1 MLCFIENQFACL
13 PFYFIIVH
21 SKKVRHLEDINT
33 LNSCNWLVI
42 DKMIRSGL
50 QIIIYELRAK
60 NCTSYFKKMF
70 NPENGY
76 ITICIKLSLEG
87 HIWNPYSSFGG
98 QTEYLCDILYI
109 YYN

>member
-1 MLCFIENQFACL
+1 MT
-13 PFYFIIVH
+13 YFIIVH